1 MIYTIFKVYFI
12 LPVHD
17 HSDDYDGCDN
27 KEHDNSH
34 SGSSRD
40 CLLGR
45 EWCRPYRG
53 LGAVS
58 NQLT

>member
-1 MIYTIFKVYFI
+1 MMYTVYKVYLN

-17 HSDDYDGCDN
+17 NSDDYDGCDK

-34 SGSSRD
+34 NGTGGD
-40 CLLGR
+40 GLLGR
-45 EWCRPYRG
+45 ERCRPYRG